1 MSTPPESTARY
12 RTAVP
17 LIVLSGA
24 MAYSLKHGPQPL
36 IPSMAAT
43 FSLTP
48 AEGSLVVAA
57 EMIGMSAVLL
67 AIILWSDFL
76 DRKRTTGLGLLAS
89 ALLAVFIGEA
99 GNFPLIVLC
108 RFFQGVLLGTF
119 PALMVSYIREE
130 FPAAQTGPLI
140 GLYISSTAGGG
151 MLGRMGTTLL
161 TDHAGWQA
169 AFLAL
174 GAVGIAV
181 ALLYLWRLPSASP
194 RPAHPRRGSLKTLL
208 PLLENRRLLLLSAIG
223 FVLMGTFATIYTYIT
238 FVLLNPPYAL
248 TKTALAPIFLM
259 QIFGS
264 LGSFF
269 TGRALARQSHG
280 RLMFLGLGLMMG
292 GALITLASPIAAK
305 FIGLAVF
312 ISGLFT
318 AHTTA
323 TSWIGRLDDVH
334 DTAPA
339 VSLYMLC
346 YYIGGSVL
354 AVLGGFA
361 YAEVGWPAV
370 IALIAAATLVAFV
383 AALRLCRY
391 SSAAGTAS

>member
-1 MSTPPESTARY
+1 MSTPPESAARY

-89 ALLAVFIGEA
+89 ALLAVFIGET

-151 MLGRMGTTLL
+151 MLGRMGTALL

-194 RPAHPRRGSLKTLL
+194 RPAHRGAARLRRCCPSSK
-208 PLLENRRLLLLSAIG
+208 I
-223 FVLMGTFATIYTYIT
+223 
-238 FVLLNPPYAL
+238 
-248 TKTALAPIFLM
+248 
-259 QIFGS
+259 
-264 LGSFF
+264 
-269 TGRALARQSHG
+269 
-280 RLMFLGLGLMMG
+280 
-292 GALITLASPIAAK
+292 
-305 FIGLAVF
+305 
-312 ISGLFT
+312 
-318 AHTTA
+318 
-323 TSWIGRLDDVH
+323 
-334 DTAPA
+334 A
-339 VSLYMLC
+339 VSCC
-346 YYIGGSVL
+346 YPPSGS
-354 AVLGGFA
+354 
-361 YAEVGWPAV
+361 
-370 IALIAAATLVAFV
+370 
-383 AALRLCRY
+383 
-391 SSAAGTAS
+391 S